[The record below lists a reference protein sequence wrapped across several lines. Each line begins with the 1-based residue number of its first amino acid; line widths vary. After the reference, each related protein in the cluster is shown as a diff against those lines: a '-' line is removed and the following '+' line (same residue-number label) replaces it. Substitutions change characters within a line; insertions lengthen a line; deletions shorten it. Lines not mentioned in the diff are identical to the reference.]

1 MNACAPTYNLSI
13 RTDHIHYGSQC
24 TIQKLTSIE
33 YPKQQFAIR
42 DERDVNDVIS
52 MTDNEAMRTTFVRTR
67 PALQEDEDG
76 CYETKAENYGHE
88 ATLTSRT

>member
-1 MNACAPTYNLSI
+1 
-13 RTDHIHYGSQC
+13 
-24 TIQKLTSIE
+24 
-33 YPKQQFAIR
+33 
-42 DERDVNDVIS
+42 VIS

-88 ATLTSRT
+88 ATLNSRT